1 MTGCMRHMALV
12 RTVNGHTGVWF
23 AVGPK
28 ESLNLD
34 ADVPPGDV
42 GALVCLYACTKLVT
56 LYKSSLV

>member
-1 MTGCMRHMALV
+1 MALV

-34 ADVPPGDV
+34 AEVPPGDV